1 MTLKTI
7 DLNFVGYD
15 FAETEEPGE
24 VGAPDTSGVTDMAQA
39 NSGGEPTGSPLRRRI
54 IAVSEG
60 RHNGINFDAD
70 AIRYLVDQARAE
82 KLAEGDY
89 DVPLVLDHQANVL
102 NMVGETKDIEFK
114 ETVTVR
120 GKTVKNAAVASV
132 EYWEHTPMLK
142 EVSGRVRKAPRK
154 VKYSV
159 RVKGDVQRDAS
170 TGQLRINKPMLI
182 HIAPVLEPAD
192 KNAGEIGLGEAGAD
206 SSDMGLNKSGK
217 NDFSMTGEQETISD
231 LTATLK
237 VRDREI
243 ADLSEKVANAEARI
257 ASLEKEKADLAESIM
272 PRATLLASVLA
283 FPDVNKDFVA
293 SLSNEQLEMYRNDLM
308 AKQEAAKKA
317 AEAEAAKK
325 AEEEAAAKAEA
336 EKRALEEAEKKSRQN
351 YNAFDSGVNL
361 SDKGQAG
368 QTGTDLSEAEIEKAA
383 MEIFG
388 PLPEY

>member
-24 VGAPDTSGVTDMAQA
+24 VGAPDTSGVADLAQA
-39 NSGGEPTGSPLRRRI
+39 NSGGEPTDSPLRRRI

-70 AIRYLVDQARAE
+70 AIRYLVEQARAK

-159 RVKGDVQRDAS
+159 RVKGNVQRDAS
-170 TGQLRINKPMLI
+170 TGQLRIIKPTLI

-192 KNAGEIGLGEAGAD
+192 KNACEIGLGEAD
-206 SSDMGLNKSGK
+206 SSDVGLNKSGK

-237 VRDREI
+237 LRDREI
-243 ADLSEKVANAEARI
+243 AELSEKVAKAEARI

-293 SLSNEQLEMYRNDLM
+293 SLSNEQLEMYYNDLM

-317 AEAEAAKK
+317 AEEEAAKK

-351 YNAFDSGVNL
+351 YNAYGDGINL

-368 QTGTDLSEAEIEKAA
+368 QTGTDLSEAEIEKVA

>member
-24 VGAPDTSGVTDMAQA
+24 VGAPDTSGVADLTQA
-39 NSGGEPTGSPLRRRI
+39 NSGGEPTDSPLRRRI

-70 AIRYLVDQARAE
+70 AIRYLVEQARAK

-159 RVKGDVQRDAS
+159 RVKGNVQRDAS
-170 TGQLRINKPMLI
+170 TGQLRIIKPMLI

-192 KNAGEIGLGEAGAD
+192 KNACEIGLGEAD
-206 SSDMGLNKSGK
+206 SSDVGLNKSGK

-237 VRDREI
+237 LRDREI
-243 ADLSEKVANAEARI
+243 ADLTEKVAKAEARI

-293 SLSNEQLEMYRNDLM
+293 SLSNEQLEMYHNDLM

-317 AEAEAAKK
+317 AEEEAAKK

-351 YNAFDSGVNL
+351 YNSFGDGINL

-368 QTGTDLSEAEIEKAA
+368 QTGTDLSEAEIEKVA

>member
-24 VGAPDTSGVTDMAQA
+24 VGAPDTSGVSDLAQA
-39 NSGGEPTGSPLRRRI
+39 NSGGEPTDSPLRRRI

-70 AIRYLVDQARAE
+70 AIRYLVEQARAE
-82 KLAEGDY
+82 KLEEGDY

-170 TGQLRINKPMLI
+170 TGQLRISKPMLI

-192 KNAGEIGLGEAGAD
+192 KNAGEIGLGEAD
-206 SSDMGLNKSGK
+206 SSDVGLNKSGK

-237 VRDREI
+237 LRDREI
-243 ADLSEKVANAEARI
+243 AELSEKVANAEARI

-283 FPDVNKDFVA
+283 FPDVNKDFVT

-317 AEAEAAKK
+317 AEEEAAKK

-351 YNAFDSGVNL
+351 YNAFGDGINL

>member
-24 VGAPDTSGVTDMAQA
+24 VGAPDTSGVADLAQA
-39 NSGGEPTGSPLRRRI
+39 NSGGEPTDSPLRRRI

-70 AIRYLVDQARAE
+70 AIRYLVEQARAK

-159 RVKGDVQRDAS
+159 RVKGNVQRDAS
-170 TGQLRINKPMLI
+170 TGQLRIIKPMLI

-192 KNAGEIGLGEAGAD
+192 KNAGEIGLGEAD
-206 SSDMGLNKSGK
+206 SSDVGLNKSGK

-237 VRDREI
+237 LRDREI
-243 ADLSEKVANAEARI
+243 AELSEKVAKAEARI

-317 AEAEAAKK
+317 AEEEAAKK

-336 EKRALEEAEKKSRQN
+336 EKKALEEAERKSRQN
-351 YNAFDSGVNL
+351 YNAFDDGINL

-368 QTGTDLSEAEIEKAA
+368 QTGTDLSEAEIEKVA

>member
-70 AIRYLVDQARAE
+70 AIRYLVEQARAK

-159 RVKGDVQRDAS
+159 RVKGNVQRDAS
-170 TGQLRINKPMLI
+170 TGQLRIIKPTLI

-192 KNAGEIGLGEAGAD
+192 KNAGEIGLGEAD
-206 SSDMGLNKSGK
+206 SSDVGLNKSGK

-237 VRDREI
+237 LRDREI
-243 ADLSEKVANAEARI
+243 AELSEKVAKAEARI

-293 SLSNEQLEMYRNDLM
+293 SLSNEQLEMYYNDLM

-317 AEAEAAKK
+317 AEEEAAKK

-351 YNAFDSGVNL
+351 YNAYGDGINL

-368 QTGTDLSEAEIEKAA
+368 QTGTDLSEAEIEKVA

>member
-24 VGAPDTSGVTDMAQA
+24 VGAPDTSGVADLAQA
-39 NSGGEPTGSPLRRRI
+39 NSGGEPTDSPLRRRI

-70 AIRYLVDQARAE
+70 AIRYLVEQARAK

-159 RVKGDVQRDAS
+159 RVKGNVQRDAS
-170 TGQLRINKPMLI
+170 TGQLRIIKPMLI

-192 KNAGEIGLGEAGAD
+192 KNAGEIGLGEAD
-206 SSDMGLNKSGK
+206 SSDVGLNKSGK

-237 VRDREI
+237 LRDREI
-243 ADLSEKVANAEARI
+243 AELSEKVAKAEARI

-293 SLSNEQLEMYRNDLM
+293 SLSNEQLEMYYNDLV

-317 AEAEAAKK
+317 AEEEAAKK

-351 YNAFDSGVNL
+351 YNAYGDGINL

-368 QTGTDLSEAEIEKAA
+368 QTGTDLSEAEIEKVA

>member
-24 VGAPDTSGVTDMAQA
+24 VGAPDTSGVSDLSHP

-70 AIRYLVDQARAE
+70 AIRYLVEQARAE

-170 TGQLRINKPMLI
+170 TGQLRISKPMLI

-192 KNAGEIGLGEAGAD
+192 KNAGEIGLGEAD
-206 SSDMGLNKSGK
+206 SSDVGLNKSGK

-237 VRDREI
+237 LRDREI
-243 ADLSEKVANAEARI
+243 AELSEKVANAEARI

-283 FPDVNKDFVA
+283 FPDVNKDFVT

-317 AEAEAAKK
+317 AEEEAAKK

-351 YNAFDSGVNL
+351 YNAFGDGINL

>member
-24 VGAPDTSGVTDMAQA
+24 VGAPDTSGVADLAQA
-39 NSGGEPTGSPLRRRI
+39 NSGGEPTDSPLRRRI

-70 AIRYLVDQARAE
+70 AIRYLVEQARAK

-159 RVKGDVQRDAS
+159 RVKGNVQRDAS
-170 TGQLRINKPMLI
+170 TGQLRISKPMLI

-192 KNAGEIGLGEAGAD
+192 KNACEIGLGEAD
-206 SSDMGLNKSGK
+206 SSDVGLNKSGK

-237 VRDREI
+237 LRDREI
-243 ADLSEKVANAEARI
+243 AELSEKVAKAEARI

-293 SLSNEQLEMYRNDLM
+293 SLSNEQLEMYHNDLM

-317 AEAEAAKK
+317 AEEEAAKK

-351 YNAFDSGVNL
+351 YNAYGDGINL

-368 QTGTDLSEAEIEKAA
+368 QTGTDLSEAEIEKVA

>member
-24 VGAPDTSGVTDMAQA
+24 VGAPDTSGVSDLSQG

-70 AIRYLVDQARAE
+70 AIRYLVEQARAE

-192 KNAGEIGLGEAGAD
+192 KNAGEIGLGEAD
-206 SSDMGLNKSGK
+206 SSDVGLNKSGK

-237 VRDREI
+237 LRDREI
-243 ADLSEKVANAEARI
+243 AELSEKVANAEARI

-283 FPDVNKDFVA
+283 FPDVNKDFVT

-317 AEAEAAKK
+317 AEEEAAKK

-351 YNAFDSGVNL
+351 YNAFGEGINL

>member
-24 VGAPDTSGVTDMAQA
+24 VGAPDTSGVADLAQA
-39 NSGGEPTGSPLRRRI
+39 NSGGEPTDSPLRRRI

-70 AIRYLVDQARAE
+70 AIRYLVEQARAK

-159 RVKGDVQRDAS
+159 RVKGNVQRDAS
-170 TGQLRINKPMLI
+170 TGQLRIIKPTLI

-192 KNAGEIGLGEAGAD
+192 KNAGEIGLGEAD
-206 SSDMGLNKSGK
+206 SSDVGLNKSGK

-237 VRDREI
+237 LRDREI
-243 ADLSEKVANAEARI
+243 AELSEKVAKAEARI

-293 SLSNEQLEMYRNDLM
+293 SLSNEQLEMYYNDLV

-317 AEAEAAKK
+317 AEEEAAKK

-351 YNAFDSGVNL
+351 YNAYGDGINL

-368 QTGTDLSEAEIEKAA
+368 QTGTDLSEAEIEKVA

>member
-24 VGAPDTSGVTDMAQA
+24 VGAPDTSGVADLAQA
-39 NSGGEPTGSPLRRRI
+39 NSGGEPTDSPLRRRI

-70 AIRYLVDQARAE
+70 AIRYLVEQARAK

-114 ETVTVR
+114 ESVTVR

-159 RVKGDVQRDAS
+159 RVKGNVQRDAS
-170 TGQLRINKPMLI
+170 TGQLRIIKPMLI

-192 KNAGEIGLGEAGAD
+192 KNACEIGLGEAD
-206 SSDMGLNKSGK
+206 SSDVGLNKSGK

-237 VRDREI
+237 LRDREI
-243 ADLSEKVANAEARI
+243 AELSEKVAKAEARI

-293 SLSNEQLEMYRNDLM
+293 SLSNEQLEMYYNDLM

-317 AEAEAAKK
+317 AEEEAAKK

-351 YNAFDSGVNL
+351 YNAYGDGINL

-368 QTGTDLSEAEIEKAA
+368 QTGTDLSEAEIEKVA

>member
-24 VGAPDTSGVTDMAQA
+24 VGAPDTSGVADLAQA
-39 NSGGEPTGSPLRRRI
+39 NSGGEPTDSPLRRRI

-70 AIRYLVDQARAE
+70 AIRYLVEQARAK

-159 RVKGDVQRDAS
+159 RVKGNVQRDAS
-170 TGQLRINKPMLI
+170 TGQLRIIKPMLI

-192 KNAGEIGLGEAGAD
+192 KNAGEIGLGEAD
-206 SSDMGLNKSGK
+206 SSDVGLNKSGK

-237 VRDREI
+237 LRDREI
-243 ADLSEKVANAEARI
+243 ADLTEKVAKAEARI

-293 SLSNEQLEMYRNDLM
+293 SLSNEQLEMYYNDLV

-317 AEAEAAKK
+317 AEEEAAKK

-351 YNAFDSGVNL
+351 YNAYGDGINL

-368 QTGTDLSEAEIEKAA
+368 QTGTDLSEAEIEKVA

>member
-24 VGAPDTSGVTDMAQA
+24 VGAPDTSGVSDLAQA
-39 NSGGEPTGSPLRRRI
+39 NSGGEPTDSPLRRRI

-70 AIRYLVDQARAE
+70 AIRYLVEQARAE

-159 RVKGDVQRDAS
+159 RVKGNVQRDAS

-192 KNAGEIGLGEAGAD
+192 KNAGEIGLGEAD
-206 SSDMGLNKSGK
+206 SSDVGLNKSGK

-237 VRDREI
+237 LRDREI
-243 ADLSEKVANAEARI
+243 AELSEKVANAEARI

-283 FPDVNKDFVA
+283 FPDVNKDFVT

-317 AEAEAAKK
+317 AEEEAAKK

-351 YNAFDSGVNL
+351 YNAFGDGINL

>member
-24 VGAPDTSGVTDMAQA
+24 VGAPDTSGVADLAQA
-39 NSGGEPTGSPLRRRI
+39 NSGGEPTDSPLRRRI

-70 AIRYLVDQARAE
+70 AIRYLVEQARAK

-159 RVKGDVQRDAS
+159 RVKGNVQRDAS
-170 TGQLRINKPMLI
+170 TGQLRIIKPTLI

-192 KNAGEIGLGEAGAD
+192 KNAGEIGLGEAD
-206 SSDMGLNKSGK
+206 SSDVGLNKSGK

-237 VRDREI
+237 LRDREI
-243 ADLSEKVANAEARI
+243 AELSEKVAKAEARI

-293 SLSNEQLEMYRNDLM
+293 SLSNEQLEMYYNDLM

-317 AEAEAAKK
+317 AEEEAAKK

-351 YNAFDSGVNL
+351 YNAYGDGINL

-368 QTGTDLSEAEIEKAA
+368 QTGTDLSEAEIEKVA

>member
-24 VGAPDTSGVTDMAQA
+24 VGAPDTSGVADLAQA
-39 NSGGEPTGSPLRRRI
+39 NSGGEPTDSPLRRRI

-70 AIRYLVDQARAE
+70 AIRYLVEQARAK

-159 RVKGDVQRDAS
+159 RVKGNVQRDAS

-192 KNAGEIGLGEAGAD
+192 KNAGEIGLGEAD
-206 SSDMGLNKSGK
+206 SSDVGLNKSGK

-237 VRDREI
+237 LRDREI
-243 ADLSEKVANAEARI
+243 AELSEKVAKAEARI

-293 SLSNEQLEMYRNDLM
+293 SLSNEQLEMYYNDLV

-317 AEAEAAKK
+317 AEEEAAKK

-351 YNAFDSGVNL
+351 YNAYGDGINL

-368 QTGTDLSEAEIEKAA
+368 QTGTDLSEAEIEKVA

>member
-70 AIRYLVDQARAE
+70 AIRYLVEQARAK

-159 RVKGDVQRDAS
+159 RVKGNVQRDAS
-170 TGQLRINKPMLI
+170 TGQLRIIKPTLI

-192 KNAGEIGLGEAGAD
+192 KNAGEIGLGEAD
-206 SSDMGLNKSGK
+206 SSDVGLNKSGK

-237 VRDREI
+237 LRDREI
-243 ADLSEKVANAEARI
+243 AELSEKVAKAEARI

-293 SLSNEQLEMYRNDLM
+293 SLSNEQLEMYYNDLV

-317 AEAEAAKK
+317 AEEEAAKK

-351 YNAFDSGVNL
+351 YNAYGDGINL

-368 QTGTDLSEAEIEKAA
+368 QTGTDLSEAEIEKVA